1 MSDLAPIDLASS
13 AAASGSAS
21 FMDTVEGYARNRNVQ
36 IGLAVCAAAAAAYYF
51 MYYKPAHAVPTL
63 ASEPLL
69 TPAVEQQFSP
79 QFEQFPS
86 HSEVQPDETAPAEQP
101 ESYSPAEYGAYSPQ

>member
-1 MSDLAPIDLASS
+1 MTDLAPIDLASS

-21 FMDTVEGYARNRNVQ
+21 IMDTMEGYARNRNVQ
-36 IGLAVCAAAAAAYYF
+36 IGLGVCAVAAAAYYF
-51 MYYKPAHAVPTL
+51 MYYKPAPVVPTL
-63 ASEPLL
+63 ASEPLM
-69 TPAVEQQFSP
+69 TPAVEQQFAP

-86 HSEVQPDETAPAEQP
+86 HAEVQPDETSPVEQP